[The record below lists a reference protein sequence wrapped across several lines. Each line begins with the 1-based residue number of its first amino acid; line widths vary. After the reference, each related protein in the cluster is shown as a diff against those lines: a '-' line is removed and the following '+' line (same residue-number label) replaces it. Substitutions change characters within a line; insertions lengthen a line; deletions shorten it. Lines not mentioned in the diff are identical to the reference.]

1 MQTKRKSVKNLKRK
15 ANVKS
20 KKQIGGSG
28 LNAQLAALLSGNAK
42 ISNSRPEPI
51 NKDEIKKLLIK
62 VISETPQPDHQRNY
76 GRIFNPEL
84 IFPEKYSHRKTEL
97 KNIIEEIL
105 KNFSFKEINVVK
117 PRYSD
122 SSYINFDIG
131 KARTYSFYALRNTY
145 SSGEDMKI
153 KDIPLGDKYIN
164 GVLIRLYD
172 NY

>member
-28 LNAQLAALLSGNAK
+28 LNAQLAALLSGKAK

-51 NKDEIKKLLIK
+51 NEDEIKNLLIK
-62 VISETPQPDHQRNY
+62 VISETPQPDAERNY

-84 IFPEKYSHRKTEL
+84 IFPEKYSHQKTEL
-97 KNIIEEIL
+97 KNIIKEIL
-105 KNFSFKEINVVK
+105 KKFGFTEITVVK

-131 KARTYSFYALRNTY
+131 RAKTYSFYALRKTH
-145 SSGEDMKI
+145 SRGEDMEI
-153 KDIPLGDKYIN
+153 KDIPENDNDIN
-164 GVLIRLYD
+164 GVLIRLYN